1 MSRHIKKDGKLLQA
15 DKSYSQLKEKQKTK
29 ISDWMYEAYRK
40 QAAEGLSDEEAL
52 QPVFDRIDQEEIW
65 IPDYEI
71 EHRYKSKKKRF
82 ESRLAGENVP
92 QHIYEMESILGR
104 ALQKMDDLER
114 KIADYEAFQTQ
125 IRKLEAYYTGPQWKE
140 DFAMEE
146 AGMFPEKL
154 RRGVLSQD
162 GIWNMLERNSEML
175 ERLGISPEDK
185 MEDITGGKEQEE
197 DLSMP

>member
-1 MSRHIKKDGKLLQA
+1 MSRHFKAGGKLLQA

-40 QAAEGLSDEEAL
+40 QVREGLSDEEAL
-52 QPVFDRIDQEEIW
+52 QLVFDRIDQAEIW

-114 KIADYEAFQTQ
+114 KIEEYKDFQAQ
-125 IRKLEAYYTGPQWKE
+125 IRRLEAYYTGPQWKE
-140 DFAMEE
+140 DLAMEE
-146 AGMFPEKL
+146 AGKFPEKL

-175 ERLGISPEDK
+175 EMLGISPEDG
-185 MEDITGGKEQEE
+185 EDAAAGKKEE
-197 DLSMP
+197 

>member
-1 MSRHIKKDGKLLQA
+1 MSRHFKADGKLLQA
-15 DKSYSQLKEKQKTK
+15 NKSYSQLKEKQKTK
-29 ISDWMYEAYRK
+29 ISGWMYEAYKK
-40 QAAEGLSDEEAL
+40 QVREGLSDQEAL
-52 QPVFDRIDQEEIW
+52 QMVFDRIDQEEIW

-92 QHIYEMESILGR
+92 QHIYEMESILAR

-140 DFAMEE
+140 DYAMEE
-146 AGMFPEKL
+146 AGKFPEKL

-175 ERLGISPEDK
+175 ERLGISSEDA
-185 MEDITGGKEQEE
+185 EDVSDGKEQV
-197 DLSMP
+197 

>member
-1 MSRHIKKDGKLLQA
+1 MSRHFKAGGKLLQA
-15 DKSYSQLKEKQKTK
+15 NKSYSQLKEKQKSK
-29 ISDWMYEAYRK
+29 ISDWMYEAYKK
-40 QAAEGLSDEEAL
+40 QVREGLSDEEAL
-52 QPVFDRIDQEEIW
+52 QPVFDRIDQAEIW

-71 EHRYKSKKKRF
+71 TDRYRSRKKRF

-92 QHIYEMESILGR
+92 RHIYEMESILNT

-114 KIADYEAFQTQ
+114 KIAEYEAFQAR
-125 IRKLEAYYTGPQWKE
+125 IRQLEAYYTGPQWKE

-146 AGMFPEKL
+146 AGKFPEKL

-175 ERLGISPEDK
+175 ERLGITAE
-185 MEDITGGKEQEE
+185 EAEEAAGGKEQE
-197 DLSMP
+197 

>member
-1 MSRHIKKDGKLLQA
+1 
-15 DKSYSQLKEKQKTK
+15 
-29 ISDWMYEAYRK
+29 MYEAYRK

-52 QPVFDRIDQEEIW
+52 QLVFDRIDQEEIW

-71 EHRYKSKKKRF
+71 VHRYKSKKKRF

-114 KIADYEAFQTQ
+114 KISEFEAFQTQ
-125 IRKLEAYYTGPQWKE
+125 IRRLEAYYTGPQWKE
-140 DFAMEE
+140 DYAMEE
-146 AGMFPEKL
+146 AGKFPEKL

-175 ERLGISPEDK
+175 ERLGISPEDA
-185 MEDITGGKEQEE
+185 EDGEGGKEQV
-197 DLSMP
+197 

>member
-1 MSRHIKKDGKLLQA
+1 MSRHIKTDGKLLQA
-15 DKSYSQLKEKQKTK
+15 GKRYSQLKEKQKTK

-52 QPVFDRIDQEEIW
+52 QLVFDRIDQEEIW

-71 EHRYKSKKKRF
+71 VHRYKSKKKRF

-114 KIADYEAFQTQ
+114 KISEFEAFQTQ
-125 IRKLEAYYTGPQWKE
+125 IRRLEAYYTGPQWKE
-140 DFAMEE
+140 DYAMEE
-146 AGMFPEKL
+146 AGKFPEKL

-175 ERLGISPEDK
+175 DRLGISPEDA
-185 MEDITGGKEQEE
+185 EDGEGGKEQV
-197 DLSMP
+197 

>member
-1 MSRHIKKDGKLLQA
+1 MSRHIKADGKLLQA
-15 DKSYSQLKEKQKTK
+15 GKRYSQLKEKQKTK

-52 QPVFDRIDQEEIW
+52 QLVFDRIDQEEIW

-71 EHRYKSKKKRF
+71 VHRYKSKKKRF
-82 ESRLAGENVP
+82 ERRLAGENVP

-114 KIADYEAFQTQ
+114 KISEFEAFQTQ
-125 IRKLEAYYTGPQWKE
+125 IRRLEAYYTGPQWKE
-140 DFAMEE
+140 DYAMEE
-146 AGMFPEKL
+146 AGKFPEKL

-175 ERLGISPEDK
+175 ERLGISPEDA
-185 MEDITGGKEQEE
+185 EDGEGGKEQV
-197 DLSMP
+197 

>member
-1 MSRHIKKDGKLLQA
+1 MSRHFKVGGKLLQA

-52 QPVFDRIDQEEIW
+52 QLVFDRIDQEEIW

-71 EHRYKSKKKRF
+71 VHRYKSKKKRF
-82 ESRLAGENVP
+82 ERRLAGENVP

-114 KIADYEAFQTQ
+114 KISEFEAFQTQ
-125 IRKLEAYYTGPQWKE
+125 IRRLEAYYTGPQWKE
-140 DFAMEE
+140 DYAMEE
-146 AGMFPEKL
+146 AGKFPEKL

-175 ERLGISPEDK
+175 ERLGISPEDA
-185 MEDITGGKEQEE
+185 EDGEGGKEQV
-197 DLSMP
+197 

>member
-1 MSRHIKKDGKLLQA
+1 MSRHFKAGGKLLQA

-29 ISDWMYEAYRK
+29 ISDWMYEAYKK
-40 QAAEGLSDEEAL
+40 QVREGLSDHEAL
-52 QPVFDRIDQEEIW
+52 QMVFDRIDQAEIW

-71 EHRYKSKKKRF
+71 EHRYKSRKKRF
-82 ESRLAGENVP
+82 EARLAGENVP

-114 KIADYEAFQTQ
+114 KIEEYRDFQSQ
-125 IRKLEAYYTGPQWKE
+125 IRRLEAYYTGPQWKE
-140 DFAMEE
+140 DYAMEE
-146 AGMFPEKL
+146 AGKFPEKL

-175 ERLGISPEDK
+175 EMLGISPEDG
-185 MEDITGGKEQEE
+185 EDVTAGKKEE
-197 DLSMP
+197 

>member
-29 ISDWMYEAYRK
+29 ISDWMYEAYKK
-40 QAAEGLSDEEAL
+40 QAREGLSDQEAL

-146 AGMFPEKL
+146 EGKFPEKL